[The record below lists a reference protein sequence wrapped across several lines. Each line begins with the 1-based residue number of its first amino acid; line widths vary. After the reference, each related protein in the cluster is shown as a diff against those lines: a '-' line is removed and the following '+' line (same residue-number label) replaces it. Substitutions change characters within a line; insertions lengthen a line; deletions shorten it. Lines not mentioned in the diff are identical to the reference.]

1 MLFRSYEILD
11 ISPAEASLGWTRDRS
26 GPAFAAKELR
36 LRTRD
41 GHPVD
46 CVVQGA
52 AVRGD
57 DGEVVQILYALRRK
71 AGTRGY
77 VDRLMDSIDG
87 LVSIHPAEPP
97 E

>member
-1 MLFRSYEILD
+1 
-11 ISPAEASLGWTRDRS
+11 
-26 GPAFAAKELR
+26 
-36 LRTRD
+36 
-41 GHPVD
+41 
-46 CVVQGA
+46 VQGA